1 MKSRNRVGMLSH
13 VSSSSG
19 NLILRAE
26 RHVMI
31 GETISDSSG
40 RLIGQVFDIFGPVE
54 SPFIAVKTKLKDPE
68 ELLGEDL
75 FLGGKKRT

>member
-1 MKSRNRVGMLSH
+1 MLSH

-31 GETISDSSG
+31 GETISDSRG